1 MRCKISR
8 FNEFS
13 HLVYV
18 DVISVLLTVTTAAE
32 FAISFLS
39 QFSDTE
45 WSAPYT
51 YNVLRTLEKKGLIC
65 EYGRIRYKTQYMREY
80 VATQSKEE
88 FYIRLA
94 YANHVNPVEYINQA
108 TLFAIHEMPQE
119 QESILQTISAII
131 VEINTTKIR

>member
-1 MRCKISR
+1 MHMKLLNKQEEKVMELFWISR
-8 FNEFS
+8 GALTS
-13 HLVYV
+13 K
-18 DVISVLLTVTTAAE
+18 DV
-32 FAISFLS
+32 LS

-51 YNVLRTLEKKGLIC
+51 YSVLRTLEKKGLIC

-94 YANHVNPVEYINQA
+94 YTNHVNTIEFINQA
-108 TLFAIHEMPQE
+108 ILFAIHELPQE
-119 QESILQTISAII
+119 QESILQTISDII
-131 VEINTTKIR
+131 FDSNTTKTR

>member
-1 MRCKISR
+1 MNMKLLNKQEEKVMELFWISR
-8 FNEFS
+8 GALTS
-13 HLVYV
+13 K
-18 DVISVLLTVTTAAE
+18 DV
-32 FAISFLS
+32 LS

-51 YNVLRTLEKKGLIC
+51 YSVLRTLEKKGLIC

-94 YANHVNPVEYINQA
+94 YTNHVNTIEFINQA
-108 TLFAIHEMPQE
+108 ILLAIHELPQE
-119 QESILQTISAII
+119 QESILQTISDLIFDS
-131 VEINTTKIR
+131 NTTKTR